1 MEPVLRQGDRVIV
14 RILSPGAEPR
24 PGDIVLLD
32 GPSGEPLVKRIARDG
47 PLPAPIPPPA
57 LPAESALEPTY
68 VVLGDNAAA
77 SSDSRAFGAVPRH
90 RIRGVVV
97 WRYWPLSRFG
107 PIR

>member
-1 MEPVLRQGDRVIV
+1 MEPALEDGDRVIV
-14 RILSPGAEPR
+14 EILGRGARPR
-24 PGDIVLLD
+24 AGEIVLLD
-32 GPSGEPLVKRIARDG
+32 GPAGEPLVKRVGRPSSVPG
-47 PLPAPIPPPA
+47 PIPPA
-57 LPAESALEPTY
+57 SLPPDSALEPTY

-77 SSDSRAFGAVPRH
+77 SSDSRDFGPVPLH